1 MAAGRDNEAHIL
13 RVFGL
18 GFLGSLAYLLIV
30 ALSSGGSYQFAAW
43 AGASW
48 NVVAYL
54 VAAVGAIALFLLSFT
69 NLFGIREETVVLS
82 LFITVLV
89 GVSLVALTFGNHP
102 MLLVVLIGFVL
113 SFTSGG
119 VAHHA
124 RLKKRNR
131 REVAFDAEVR
141 KRKFFFEFL
150 ASIVYLLITFTA
162 IGGAYYYAMLSAA
175 PLEPLLFSAAMIGAI
190 ALFFIS
196 FINLGAFSNMNRGA
210 WLVGG
215 LTGFILLS
223 ITLGNNLYFL
233 LSLFGFA
240 LAAIGSGGYRN

>member
-1 MAAGRDNEAHIL
+1 M

-30 ALSSGGSYQFAAW
+30 ALSFGGSYPYAAW

-48 NVVAYL
+48 NIAAYL
-54 VAAVGAIALFLLSFT
+54 VAAVGAIVLFLLSFT
-69 NLFGIREETVVLS
+69 NLFGIREETVILS

-89 GVSLVALTFGNHP
+89 GVSLVALTFGNYA
-102 MLLVVLIGFVL
+102 MLLVVLIGFAL
-113 SFTSGG
+113 SFASGG
-119 VAHHA
+119 IGHHA
-124 RLKKRNR
+124 YLKRRNR
-131 REVAFDAEVR
+131 RRVAFNAEVR
-141 KRKFFFEFL
+141 KKKFFFEFL
-150 ASIVYLLITFTA
+150 ASIVYLLIAFTA
-162 IGGAYYYAMLSAA
+162 IGGAYLGAVLSVA

-215 LTGFILLS
+215 LTGVILLS
-223 ITLGNNLYFL
+223 ITLGNNLYFV

-240 LAAIGSGGYRN
+240 LAIVGSWGYRN